1 MRIGYARVSTDDQT
15 LDLQRDALKR
25 AKCRQV
31 YEEHASGKTTIRP
44 ELEACLKSLRKGE
57 TLVVW
62 RLDRLGRSLGD
73 LINLTTELRSRGVD
87 FESLTERIETGSS
100 AGKLIFIVGCG
111 KTTML
116 RRIQEA
122 LSQDKEILASKSLS
136 LEKSQISLATLIMAL
151 FYDLATEKDFKIPTQ
166 PERRERAL
174 RDLIKKRQ
182 KPIALFIDDAHDLHS
197 KTLIGLKRLIE
208 VIRDSGGMLSVV
220 LAGHPKLKNDLRRS
234 SMEEI
239 GSRATIF
246 ELEGLGHEKRK
257 YLKWLLA
264 QSVAPKTK
272 IENVITDDAVAML
285 SEKLSTPLQ
294 FEYYL
299 TRALEEAY
307 KVGQKPIGADMIE
320 NVLAKDINGLEPRL
334 TRQGYNAKVLAE
346 LLNAKPREIKSF
358 LSGQLASGRSQELQS
373 ELLAAGIPL

>member
-1 MRIGYARVSTDDQT
+1 MLSDVRNYYGLARDFGQAGYFETEHSEQIVSE
-15 LDLQRDALKR
+15 LK
-25 AKCRQV
+25 
-31 YEEHASGKTTIRP
+31 
-44 ELEACLKSLRKGE
+44 LEIK
-57 TLVVW
+57 
-62 RLDRLGRSLGD
+62 
-73 LINLTTELRSRGVD
+73 
-87 FESLTERIETGSS
+87 
-100 AGKLIFIVGCG
+100 AGKLVALSGIVGCG

-208 VIRDSGGMLSVV
+208 VVRDSGVESFSLSIPTASSVITLSIFV
-220 LAGHPKLKNDLRRS
+220 FGATDCASNHLRYFRFSFPKPSNSNIVAREPISSIEDRRRS
-234 SMEEI
+234 FFSFGWPANTTESM
-239 GSRATIF
+239 
-246 ELEGLGHEKRK
+246 
-257 YLKWLLA
+257 
-264 QSVAPKTK
+264 P
-272 IENVITDDAVAML
+272 
-285 SEKLSTPLQ
+285 PLQ

-299 TRALEEAY
+299 THALEEAY
-307 KVGQKPIGADMIE
+307 KVGQKPVGADMIE

-358 LSGQLASGRSQELQS
+358 LSGQLASGRTQELQS

>member
-1 MRIGYARVSTDDQT
+1 MLSDVRNYYGLARDFGQAGYFATEHSEQIVSE
-15 LDLQRDALKR
+15 LK
-25 AKCRQV
+25 
-31 YEEHASGKTTIRP
+31 
-44 ELEACLKSLRKGE
+44 LEIK
-57 TLVVW
+57 
-62 RLDRLGRSLGD
+62 
-73 LINLTTELRSRGVD
+73 
-87 FESLTERIETGSS
+87 
-100 AGKLIFIVGCG
+100 AGKLVALSGIVGCG

-208 VIRDSGGMLSVV
+208 VVRDSGGTLSVV
-220 LAGHPKLKNDLRRS
+220 LAGHPKLKNDLRRP

-246 ELEGLGHEKRK
+246 ELESLGSEKRK
-257 YLKWLLA
+257 YLKWLLL

-272 IENVITDDAVAML
+272 IESVISDDAVATL
-285 SEKLSTPLQ
+285 SEKLTTPLQ

-307 KVGQKPIGADMIE
+307 KVGQKPVGPDMID
-320 NVLAKDINGLEPRL
+320 NVLAKDIDGLEPRL

-346 LLNAKPREIKSF
+346 LPYEAYVVKPLRCF
-358 LSGQLASGRSQELQS
+358 C
-373 ELLAAGIPL
+373 